1 MVGSLQ
7 QKNVLGRHS
16 WVQHILEYVT
26 SRQNADGGYNFC
38 QSVESGAQDTYY
50 ALAIFNL
57 LEIPAP
63 KIKMTVTWLRT
74 FPSDNIYSYFY
85 VIKGLTLC
93 DETVDDEL
101 VNRVLA
107 LRRSHGGFG
116 GVDVDVEA
124 YSEFD
129 SSYRATEILKTLD
142 ISIDFK
148 PTIRWFLQYYNADGG
163 FAAGKRSTLTSTF
176 HAVASLHNLG
186 YPVKGLN
193 RTLSFVR
200 SCEKKSGGFTAVP
213 DTTFPYLE
221 ETYAGV
227 LTLNFL
233 GEKCLYPDAI
243 KKLVFEL
250 QNSNGGFRRSTEL
263 GISTFEDT
271 YYALSVLSQLR

>member
-7 QKNVLGRHS
+7 QKNVLGRPS

-93 DETVDDEL
+93 GEKVDDEL

-107 LRRSHGGFG
+107 LRRAHGGFG
-116 GVDVDVEA
+116 EVDVDIEA

-129 SSYRATEILKTLD
+129 STYRATEILRDLD
-142 ISIDFK
+142 IFINPES
-148 PTIRWFLQYYNADGG
+148 TIRWLLQYHNADGG
-163 FAAGKRSTLTSTF
+163 FAAGKQSNLTSTF
-176 HAVASLHNLG
+176 HAVASLHNLN
-186 YPVKGLN
+186 YPVKELN
-193 RTLSFVR
+193 RTLRFIR
-200 SCEKKSGGFTAVP
+200 SCEKKGGGFTSVP

-227 LTLNFL
+227 LTLSFL
-233 GEKCLYPDAI
+233 DEKCLYPEAT

-250 QNSNGGFRRSTEL
+250 QNSNGGFRRSAEL

-271 YYALSVLSQLR
+271 YYALSVLNRLR